1 LVSTQQ
7 CKRTSEGLWQALYER
22 NWDKVGD
29 FFADDG
35 LYQDVPA
42 PDMGAVG
49 PAAVARRLKIGH
61 EPVERHEHQI
71 FRMIAEGNCVIT
83 EHREDWYFHTGE
95 VVKLPF
101 TSIHEYNEEGKICLW
116 RDYWDLGTLM
126 NSAPA
131 WWLEQIMAADGEE
144 FGSKDTVD

>member
-1 LVSTQQ
+1 MPTTADFKQSTQ
-7 CKRTSEGLWQALYER
+7 SLWQALYER
-22 NWDKVGD
+22 DWDRVGE

-49 PAAVARRLKIGH
+49 PAAVARRLRIGH
-61 EPVERHEHQI
+61 EPVERHEHSV
-71 FRMIAEGNCVIT
+71 FRIIAEGNCVIT

-101 TSIHEYNEEGKICLW
+101 TSIHEYNSEGKISLW

-126 NSAPA
+126 NNAPA
-131 WWLEQIMAADGEE
+131 WWLEQIMAADGDE
-144 FGSKDTVD
+144 FGSKETIE